1 MINFHNVVFA
11 FTLNEEYFFVQW
23 RLEKNDPVQSFQ
35 IMVGKFDSEIK
46 IKKQFS
52 RFELSADRPGEK
64 LIPTIEGSQVWLEA
78 ALTEYGIKY

>member
-46 IKKQFS
+46 IKKQLS

-64 LIPTIEGSQVWLEA
+64 LTPTIEGSQTWLEA
-78 ALTEYGIKY
+78 ALTEHGIKY